1 MWVDGYNRAMDEER
15 ELLRVAEALDR
26 AQLVAVSSGAGISQ
40 ESGVPTFRD
49 AQTGLWARY
58 DPEQLATP
66 QAFRHDPDL
75 VWSWYMH
82 RRDMVNRAE
91 PNAGHY
97 ALVELEEMVPSL
109 VVLTQ
114 NVDGLH
120 ARAGSRGVV
129 ELHGSLHCFKCFD
142 ACRGEPTWVDLAS
155 IEHDHERAPRCP
167 HCAEA
172 AVRPGVVWF
181 GEALPPDALERAFD
195 VAQRC
200 DVMLVVGTSGIVQPA
215 ASLPGVARQAGA
227 TVVEVNPQESP
238 ITAVADVVLR
248 GPSGEMLPRLVAA
261 LRTRR
266 GDPVKRSLRGRN

>member
-1 MWVDGYNRAMDEER
+1 MDEER
-15 ELLRVAEALDR
+15 ELLRAAEALDR

-66 QAFRHDPDL
+66 QAFRRDPDL

-120 ARAGSRGVV
+120 ARAGSRDVV
-129 ELHGSLHCFKCFD
+129 ELHGSLHRFKCFD
-142 ACRGEPTWVDLAS
+142 DCRGEPTWVDLAS
-155 IEHDHERAPRCP
+155 IEHDHEHAPRCP
-167 HCAEA
+167 NCAKA
-172 AVRPGVVWF
+172 AVRPDVVWF

-215 ASLPGVARQAGA
+215 ASLPSVVRQAGA

-238 ITAVADVVLR
+238 ITAVANVALR

-261 LRTRR
+261 LWTLR
-266 GDPVKRSLRGRN
+266 GDPVKRS